1 MIDGPPDMDTLLANS
16 AAASAR
22 AKATWAEALAD
33 ADAARAIQAAVVA
46 RDETA
51 ASLMLAM
58 IPTMHAIP
66 SVRPPPEEDMS
77 AIRGAW
83 NKARVTREAAYE
95 ARDAAE
101 RAAASVRRWS

>member
-1 MIDGPPDMDTLLANS
+1 
-16 AAASAR
+16 
-22 AKATWAEALAD
+22 
-33 ADAARAIQAAVVA
+33 
-46 RDETA
+46 
-51 ASLMLAM
+51 
-58 IPTMHAIP
+58 
-66 SVRPPPEEDMS
+66 MS